1 VNTEYT
7 FRATTY
13 DEDGDIS
20 TDVEHTFT
28 TEDFLPDVL
37 YHFKSFLQ
45 GAGYNYVTDVYA
57 VKNDGNEVGE
67 E

>member
-1 VNTEYT
+1 MNTTYT

-13 DEDGDIS
+13 DEDGEVS
-20 TDVEHTFT
+20 TDVEHIFT

-45 GAGYNYVTDVYA
+45 GAGYNYVSGVYA
-57 VKNDGNEVGE
+57 EKNDGEEVGE